1 MLFVVFP
8 LWLLMF
14 VVFNFFVSLI
24 NVPPWV
30 SPCAELSVI
39 PSQVTVSFF
48 MLGKFLAI
56 ISLNSSNIFS
66 GPFSVS
72 YTGTPIVNVSAFN
85 CPRGL

>member
-1 MLFVVFP
+1 M
-8 LWLLMF
+8 
-14 VVFNFFVSLI
+14 
-24 NVPPWV
+24 
-30 SPCAELSVI
+30 I

-72 YTGTPIVNVSAFN
+72 CPTGTPITE
-85 CPRGL
+85 C